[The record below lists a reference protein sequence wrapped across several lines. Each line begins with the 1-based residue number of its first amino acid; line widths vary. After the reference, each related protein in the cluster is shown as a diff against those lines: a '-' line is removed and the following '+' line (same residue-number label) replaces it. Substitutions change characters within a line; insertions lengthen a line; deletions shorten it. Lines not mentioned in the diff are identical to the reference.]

1 MQLKGIQ
8 ILGIILVVI
17 ALIQTYIF
25 YKKRRYNLWDFL
37 LWIGIW
43 ISAAI
48 TFIYPGVAS
57 IVLPALTLETS
68 LFATLILS
76 TIVAYMLLF
85 IIYGTL
91 KDVQKKVAETAQ
103 AHAIL
108 RYDIE
113 NVYTTQGTIENTDLD
128 EEEQKTQHEP

>member
-8 ILGIILVVI
+8 ILGIILVAI
-17 ALIQTYIF
+17 ALVQTYIF
-25 YKKRRYNLWDFL
+25 YKKKRYNLWDFL

-43 ISAAI
+43 ITAAI
-48 TFIYPGVAS
+48 TFIYPGVANL
-57 IVLPALTLETS
+57 VLPALTLQTS

-76 TIVAYMLLF
+76 IIVSYMLLF
-85 IIYGTL
+85 IIYGSL
-91 KDVQKKVAETAQ
+91 KDVQRKLGEIAQ

-113 NVYTTQGTIENTDLD
+113 NINSKQVNEENSKPQ
-128 EEEQKTQHEP
+128 EENLQDF

>member
-57 IVLPALTLETS
+57 FVLPALTLQTS

-103 AHAIL
+103 AQAIL

-113 NVYTTQGTIENTDLD
+113 NVYTMEGTVKNTKSKDISD
-128 EEEQKTQHEP
+128 EK

>member
-57 IVLPALTLETS
+57 FVLPALTLETS

-85 IIYGTL
+85 IIYGNL
-91 KDVQKKVAETAQ
+91 KDVQKKVAEIAQ

-113 NVYTTQGTIENTDLD
+113 NVYTMQGTVDYKKSKEMSD
-128 EEEQKTQHEP
+128 EKKV

>member
-57 IVLPALTLETS
+57 FVLPALTLETS

-91 KDVQKKVAETAQ
+91 KDVQKKVAEIAQ

-113 NVYTTQGTIENTDLD
+113 NVYTMQGTVDYKKSKEMSD
-128 EEEQKTQHEP
+128 EKKV

>member
-8 ILGIILVVI
+8 ILGITLVVI

-25 YKKRRYNLWDFL
+25 YKKRRYNLWDLL

-48 TFIYPGVAS
+48 TFIYPGITS
-57 IVLPALTLETS
+57 FVLPALTLQTS
-68 LFATLILS
+68 IFATLILS

-91 KDVQKKVAETAQ
+91 KDVQRKVAETAQ
-103 AHAIL
+103 AQAIL

-113 NVYTTQGTIENTDLD
+113 NVYTMEGSIENMKSKDISD
-128 EEEQKTQHEP
+128 EK